1 MHKLCFFLEKG
12 NIYLQKMDTKTLRK
26 CPISVLHYMMLD
38 FRCIQMYIDKQCGVS
53 HRPNE

>member
-38 FRCIQMYIDKQCGVS
+38 FRCILISNAG
-53 HRPNE
+53 